1 MKTNLDNLMRLDDEQ
16 LLSLGDN
23 GDDVITV
30 LITRYMGIISY
41 KAGIMSAVSADTE
54 DLMQEGILGL
64 MDAVRTYN
72 HEKGAK
78 FSTYASVC
86 ISNRIKTALT
96 KSSKKDIPA
105 EFISE
110 QLDGL
115 SNHKD
120 NPEKIL
126 IAKEKAQEISEILRQ
141 NLSLFERDA
150 LILFLNGSSYE
161 QIAQQLITSRKS
173 VDNALQR
180 ARRKLKSV
188 F

>member
-78 FSTYASVC
+78 FST
-86 ISNRIKTALT
+86 
-96 KSSKKDIPA
+96 
-105 EFISE
+105 
-110 QLDGL
+110 
-115 SNHKD
+115 
-120 NPEKIL
+120 
-126 IAKEKAQEISEILRQ
+126 
-141 NLSLFERDA
+141 
-150 LILFLNGSSYE
+150 
-161 QIAQQLITSRKS
+161 
-173 VDNALQR
+173 
-180 ARRKLKSV
+180 
-188 F
+188 